1 MSKPVFL
8 EYDSE
13 KKKAELIKLFEDKTQ
28 KKLYPAQIENILLS
42 IIEYKAST
50 LVAQFNDAA
59 LLSLPQYSR
68 GLILDLIGELFDCK
82 RLNGT
87 NGMSTLKIEIFEP
100 FTFDFTISKGLE
112 VLTKDEKYIFT
123 TIEDLT
129 IKAGDVTGTVNI
141 KSEDLTEDVNQYGIN
156 DINILIKPVSYI
168 KYITNTTAVTGGAG
182 EEDDESYIKRILL
195 APESFSTAG
204 SKQSYI
210 YHTLAAHPAII
221 DAQADSPQ
229 LPATITIG
237 EETATE
243 SNGTITGNGFSATVN
258 YKTGMCELTIG
269 NNIYKIV
276 IPPQNAVKIYPLTA
290 EDTTSEGVLS
300 AVNKKFNGDDI
311 IPMTDKV
318 NVISPV
324 PVNKDITLNIKI
336 NQDADYDKTTAL
348 INSAV
353 AEYKTE
359 IRSKLKQEIIPSQ
372 IISKIGNIEG
382 VYSVDCGNL
391 IKNSAKINEFF
402 ILNIT
407 TNISQR
413 SV

>member
-87 NGMSTLKIEIFEP
+87 NGMATLKIEIFEP

-168 KYITNTTAVTGGAG
+168 KYITNTTAVTGGTG

-276 IPPQNAVKIYPLTA
+276 IPPQNAVNIYPLTA

>member
-13 KKKAELIKLFEDKTQ
+13 KQKAELIKLFEDKTQ

-50 LVAQFNDAA
+50 LVAQFNEAA

-68 GLILDLIGELFDCK
+68 GLILDLIGELFGCE
-82 RLNGT
+82 RLKGAKGLT
-87 NGMSTLKIEIFEP
+87 TLKIELFEP
-100 FTFDFTISKGLE
+100 FTFDFTIPKGLE

-123 TIEDLT
+123 TTEDLT
-129 IKAGDVTGTVNI
+129 IKAGDLTGTVTI
-141 KSEDLTEDVNQYGIN
+141 ESEDLTEDVNQYGID

-168 KYITNTTAVTGGAG
+168 QSISNTTAVTGGAG

-221 DAQADSPQ
+221 DAQADAPQ

-243 SNGTITGNGFSATVN
+243 TNGTITGSGFSSTVN
-258 YKTGMCELTIG
+258 YKTGTCELTIG
-269 NNIYKIV
+269 NNVYKIV
-276 IPPQNAVKIYPLTA
+276 IPPQNAVNIYPLTA
-290 EDTTSEGVLS
+290 ENITPEGVLS
-300 AVNKKFNGDDI
+300 SVNKKLNEDDI

-324 PVNKDITLNIKI
+324 PVSKDITLNIAI
-336 NQDADYDKTTAL
+336 NQDANYDKTTAL

-372 IISKIGNIEG
+372 IISKIGNIAG

-391 IKNSAKINEFF
+391 TKNSAKINEFF